1 MTIPFYNNT
10 KDDTHCVQA
19 CLKSVLKFYFPQK
32 DYSFNYLDK
41 VTAHKKGKWTWN
53 SAFLLFLAN
62 KDFEVINI
70 EDFNYKKFSKYGES
84 FLKKNWTEE
93 MFLVQKKF
101 SDLKNE
107 QKLAGKLVQNK
118 KVILKMKPAMLHDIR
133 LLFKKG
139 YILLSVV
146 NPYVLERRKG
156 YASHLV
162 VIISLGE
169 KTITFHDPGLPPL
182 KNRKTSLKL
191 FLKAMRYPSKESANL
206 IAVKKIH

>member
-1 MTIPFYNNT
+1 MLTIPFYPNT

-19 CLKSVLKFYFPQK
+19 CLKSILKFYFPKK
-32 DYSFNYLDK
+32 DYSFAYLDK
-41 VTAHKKGKWTWN
+41 VSAHKKSKGTWH
-53 SAFLLFLAN
+53 SAFFLFLVKN
-62 KDFEVINI
+62 GFEVINI
-70 EDFNYKKFSKYGES
+70 EDFDYKKFSKYGEN
-84 FLKKNWTEE
+84 FLKKNWPEE
-93 MFLVQKKF
+93 MFLTQKKF

-146 NPYVLERRKG
+146 NPYVLEKTKG
-156 YASHLV
+156 YISHLV
-162 VIISLGE
+162 VITGLSK

-191 FLKAMRYPSKESANL
+191 FLRAMRYPSKESANL
-206 IAVKKIH
+206 IAVKKN